1 MPRQIA
7 KLIFVLLLFAPIVN
21 ADPITVSGTIT
32 LVNTN
37 TTFPGVQAQPF
48 VLTGTG
54 FSANIT
60 TFTGN
65 LGLNSC
71 STFAQLNPP
80 CTTVNPSGQST
91 GPDVIGNFTVN
102 GETFPSNILN
112 NIGLVFS
119 SPTIVIPTELQNAP
133 GLVIV
138 APFSFNGGAS
148 TTFTGVDVGLVG
160 EGTVTIFLV
169 QRDLG
174 FFSGLYLE
182 RAIYTFG
189 PVVPEATV
197 EAIPEPM
204 SLVLLATGL
213 AGAGILKRKR
223 SRT

>member
-7 KLIFVLLLFAPIVN
+7 KLFFVLLLFAPIVN
-21 ADPITVSGTIT
+21 ADPITVSGTIV
-32 LVNTN
+32 LSNTN

-54 FSANIT
+54 FSANVRS
-60 TFTGN
+60 FTGA

-91 GPDVIGNFTVN
+91 GPDIFGNFTIN

-112 NIGLVFS
+112 NLNLVFS
-119 SPTIVIPTELQNAP
+119 SSTIVIPPELQNAP
-133 GLVIV
+133 GVVII
-138 APFSFNGGAS
+138 APFSFTGSAS
-148 TTFTGVDVGLVG
+148 TTFTGLHVDLIGQ
-160 EGTVTIFLV
+160 GTVTIFLV

-174 FFSGLYLE
+174 IFSGLYLD

-189 PVVPEATV
+189 PVVPEVSV
-197 EAIPEPM
+197 EAVPEPM
-204 SLVLLATGL
+204 SLLLLASGL
-213 AGAGILKRKR
+213 AGASILKRKR

>member
-1 MPRQIA
+1 MSRPIA

-54 FSANIT
+54 FSANIS
-60 TFTGN
+60 TFTGA

-80 CTTVNPSGQST
+80 CTTVNPSGLSIGT
-91 GPDVIGNFTVN
+91 DIFGNFTIN
-102 GETFPSNILN
+102 GETFPSNVLN
-112 NIGLVFS
+112 QLNFGFS
-119 SPTIVIPTELQNAP
+119 SSTIVIPLELQNAP
-133 GLVIV
+133 GVVII
-138 APFSFNGGAS
+138 APFSFAGAANTLS
-148 TTFTGVDVGLVG
+148 GLHEDLIG
-160 EGTVTIFLV
+160 QGTVTIFLV

-174 FFSGLYLE
+174 IFSGLYLD

-189 PVVPEATV
+189 PVVPEVTV
-197 EAIPEPM
+197 EAVPEPM
-204 SLVLLATGL
+204 SLLLLATGL

>member
-48 VLTGTG
+48 VLTGPG
-54 FSANIT
+54 FSANISS
-60 TFTGN
+60 FTGA

-71 STFAQLNPP
+71 STFAQFNPP

-91 GPDVIGNFTVN
+91 GGDIFGNFTIN
-102 GETFPSNILN
+102 GETFPQDVLN
-112 NIGLVFS
+112 SLNLVFS
-119 SPTIVIPTELQNAP
+119 SSTIVIPPELHNAP
-133 GLVIV
+133 GIVIV
-138 APFSFNGGAS
+138 APFSF
-148 TTFTGVDVGLVG
+148 TGNANTLTGLHLDLIG

-174 FFSGLYLE
+174 FFSGLYLD

-189 PVVPEATV
+189 PVVPEVTI
-197 EAIPEPM
+197 EAVPEPM
-204 SLVLLATGL
+204 SLLLLASGL
-213 AGAGILKRKR
+213 AGAGILTRKR